1 MTRRFASR
9 DEGRT
14 EVLMLAATAIAE
26 HGYHGMTMR
35 HLAKATGRG
44 LASFYH
50 LFSSKDEILFELQQ
64 RAFQHLIESATV
76 ALRAPG
82 NPVARLHRF
91 ISNHVHYFVE
101 QPDVMRV
108 LVQEAATLPPA
119 RRAIIRD
126 LKQRYFAIGESLL
139 AWVAPPD
146 GTSPASLERGLHQV
160 DGPQVGPS
168 QIEIERKAYC
178 MFGMLNWIF
187 GWYTPQRHGT
197 PDDVARTIL
206 ELTVSGVSS
215 MPRAHD
221 LEAINLQLVRTSL
234 LGEAS

>member
-14 EVLMLAATAIAE
+14 EVLMPAATAIAE

-50 LFSSKDEILFELQQ
+50 LFSSKEEILFELQT
-64 RAFQHLIESATV
+64 RAFQHLIESADV
-76 ALRAPG
+76 ALVGPG
-82 NPVARLHRF
+82 DPVVRLHRF

-108 LVQEAATLPPA
+108 LVQEAATLPPV
-119 RRAIIRD
+119 RRSTIRE

-139 AWVAPPD
+139 ARV
-146 GTSPASLERGLHQV
+146 V
-160 DGPQVGPS
+160 PQEPS

-187 GWYTPQRHGT
+187 GWYTPARHGT
-197 PDDVARTIL
+197 AEDVARTIL
-206 ELTVSGVSS
+206 ELTVSGAST

-221 LEAINLQLVRTSL
+221 LEAINLTLTRTSL
-234 LGEAS
+234 LGEDS